1 MITAIDRRHAKRP
14 GDEPEQSK
22 TLTVRAAAK
31 QLGIAESFL
40 YRLIQ
45 RGDAP
50 FPVLRLGRRVV
61 VSRVAL
67 ERYLAGDGDHAA

>member
-1 MITAIDRRHAKRP
+1 MLAAIDRKRATRV
-14 GDEPEQSK
+14 DNEPEQPK
-22 TLTVRAAAK
+22 TLTVRAAAR
-31 QLGIAESFL
+31 QLGVAESFL
-40 YRLIQ
+40 YRLIA

-67 ERYLAGDGDHAA
+67 ERYLAGDGNDAA